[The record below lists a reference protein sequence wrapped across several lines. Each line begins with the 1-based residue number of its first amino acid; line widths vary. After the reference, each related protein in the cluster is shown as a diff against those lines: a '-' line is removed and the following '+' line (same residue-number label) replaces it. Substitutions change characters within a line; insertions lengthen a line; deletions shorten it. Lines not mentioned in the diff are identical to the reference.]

1 MRRLVTIAMIRGTKV
16 LMPMVLLAAMAFPA
30 ARAFAGCGCMD
41 VAFVIDDTG
50 SMGGAISNVQAA
62 AQQIINIAEFVSGGD
77 LQMGLITFPSDNVVI
92 NVPLTTDLAAVQ
104 TAIQGLVAAGGNGI
118 PESSDEA
125 LQYAV
130 TGAADPSCIVSNAVT
145 GSVLSNGVPSAFG
158 TLRTNCVKIAVL
170 ITDAPPGEC
179 ADTFTLGV
187 SDVHAHS
194 VAVAAANAG
203 VRIASIYVPDTGED
217 PEVKAIM
224 EDYATTSGGAFDE
237 TAANADGTG
246 DGISAIVAECG
257 TSGSSPN
264 ATRNSRFWF
273 THAFE
278 PGSNCVSL
286 LNAILANGSL
296 VDLGFLTLPTASHT
310 ADVIPGANDA
320 LIEALSFFWRS
331 VGLTGENGGT
341 QNEKLPGSSLCRY
354 RKQLAVELIAAT
366 ANASLLDTQPGNV
379 TYFTGTTT
387 TNFPSDLL
395 AQARETLL
403 AFDPGAM
410 VSMTAL
416 LQKFNSSGLTNNFP
430 AGLVECSPQSGGM
443 LRTLSR
449 DPTSQSTC
457 PGVNNTCLSAAT
469 VFFSTNSANP
479 FASAVYNQSVNL
491 TPPGFSSSF
500 PVPTCGTGGGPNAVW
515 KVPPTIGAT
524 GRQFTVSTAGS
535 NFDTLIA
542 VWEGDCTS
550 NDLVQVACENINT
563 GVQGE
568 QVSFTTDGT
577 NTFFIVGEGSGGQ
590 YGKLKVT
597 ITSP

>member
-1 MRRLVTIAMIRGTKV
+1 MTGRMWTAKV
-16 LMPMVLLAAMAFPA
+16 LLPMLVLITALQLAATQGFG
-30 ARAFAGCGCMD
+30 GCGCMD
-41 VAFVIDDTG
+41 VALVIDDTG
-50 SMGGAISNVQAA
+50 SMGGAISNVQA
-62 AQQIINIAEFVSGGD
+62 QLTQIINVAQFESGGD
-77 LQMGLITFPSDNVVI
+77 LRMGLVTFPSDNVVI
-92 NVPLTTDLAAVQ
+92 NVPLTTHLVALQ
-104 TAIQGLVAAGGNGI
+104 TAVQGLVAAGGNGVA
-118 PESSDEA
+118 ESSDEA
-125 LQYAV
+125 LQYVV

-145 GSVLSNGVPSAFG
+145 GTVVSNGTATVFG

-203 VRIASIYVPDTGED
+203 VEIASIYVPDTGED
-217 PEVKAIM
+217 PEIKAIM
-224 EDYATTSGGAFDE
+224 EDYATTSGGVFVE

-246 DGISAIVAECG
+246 DGISAIVARCG
-257 TSGSSPN
+257 TIGSPPN
-264 ATRNSRFWF
+264 ATRDSRFWF

-278 PGSNCVSL
+278 SGSNCVSL
-286 LNAILANGSL
+286 LDGILANGSL
-296 VDLGFLTLPTASHT
+296 VNLGFLTLPTASHT
-310 ADVIPGANDA
+310 VDVVPGANDA

-331 VGLTGENGGT
+331 ASRTGENDGT
-341 QNEKLPGSSLCRY
+341 QNAKLSGSSVCKA

-366 ANASLLDTQPGNV
+366 ANVRLLNTQPGNV
-379 TYFTGTTT
+379 TYFTGTTI

-395 AQARETLL
+395 AQARETLAAL
-403 AFDPGAM
+403 DPNAM

-416 LQKFNSSGLTNNFP
+416 LRKFNCSGLTNNFP

-457 PGVNNTCLSAAT
+457 PGVNNTCQSAAT
-469 VFFSTNSANP
+469 VFFTTNSANP
-479 FASAVYNQSVNL
+479 FAPAVYKQSVNL
-491 TPPGFSSSF
+491 TLLGFPAGFLVS
-500 PVPTCGTGGGPNAVW
+500 TCGGGGPDAVW
-515 KVPPTIGAT
+515 KVPPTLGVT

-535 NFDTLIA
+535 NFDTMIA
-542 VWEGDCTS
+542 VWEGSNCTS
-550 NDLVQVACENINT
+550 NNLVQVTCTNAFI
-563 GVQGE
+563 GVRAE

-577 NTFFIVGEGSGGQ
+577 NAFFIVGEGPGGQ
-590 YGKLKVT
+590 YGKLKIT

>member
-1 MRRLVTIAMIRGTKV
+1 
-16 LMPMVLLAAMAFPA
+16 
-30 ARAFAGCGCMD
+30 
-41 VAFVIDDTG
+41 
-50 SMGGAISNVQAA
+50 MGGALSNVQA
-62 AQQIINIAEFVSGGD
+62 QLKQIINIAEFVSGGD
-77 LQMGLITFPSDNVVI
+77 LRMGLITFPNDNVVI
-92 NVPLTTDLAAVQ
+92 NVPLTTDLPLLE
-104 TAIQGLVAAGGNGI
+104 TAIQGLVAAGGNGE

-125 LQYAV
+125 LQYAI
-130 TGAADPSCIVSNAVT
+130 TGAADPTCVVSNALT
-145 GSVLSNGVPSAFG
+145 GSVVSNGVPSVFG

-170 ITDAPPGEC
+170 VTDAHPGEC
-179 ADTFTLGV
+179 ADTFILGF

-203 VRIASIYVPDTGED
+203 VRIASIYVPDSGED
-217 PEVKAIM
+217 PEIKAIM

-257 TSGSSPN
+257 TSGSPPN
-264 ATRNSRFWF
+264 ATRDSRFWF

-286 LNAILANGSL
+286 LNAILINGSA

-310 ADVIPGANDA
+310 DDVVPGANDA
-320 LIEALSFFWRS
+320 LIEALSFYWRS
-331 VGLTGENGGT
+331 VGVTGENGGT
-341 QNEKLPGSSLCRY
+341 QSQKLPGSSLCKY

-366 ANASLLDTQPGNV
+366 ANVHLFNTQPANV

-395 AQARETLL
+395 AQARTTL
-403 AFDPGAM
+403 AGFDPTTM

-416 LQKFNSSGLTNNFP
+416 LRKFNSSGLTNNYP
-430 AGLVECSPQSGGM
+430 SGLVECSPQSSGM
-443 LRTLSR
+443 LRSLSR

-457 PGVNNTCLSAAT
+457 PGVNNTCQSAAT
-469 VFFSTNSANP
+469 VFFPTNSANP
-479 FASAVYNQSVNL
+479 FASAVYQQSVGL
-491 TPPGFSSSF
+491 TPVDFPASF
-500 PVPTCGTGGGPNAVW
+500 ALSTCGSGTGPNAVW
-515 KVPPTIGAT
+515 KVPPTLGVT

-550 NDLVQVACENINT
+550 NALVQVTCANVFT
-563 GVQGE
+563 GVQAE
-568 QVSFTTDGT
+568 QLSFTTDGT
-577 NTFFIVGEGSGGQ
+577 NTFFIVGEGAAGQ